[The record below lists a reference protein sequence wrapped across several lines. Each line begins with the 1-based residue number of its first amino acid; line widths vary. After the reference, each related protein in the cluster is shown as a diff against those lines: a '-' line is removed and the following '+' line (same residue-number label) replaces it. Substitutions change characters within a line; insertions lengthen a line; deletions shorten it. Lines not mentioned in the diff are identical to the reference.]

1 MRLETHLSRV
11 KIHNPNIVR
20 YSAINF
26 NLVSFVKLHI
36 SMKIV
41 TTIDSNVDCVVIVN
55 SHVFGRFLR
64 KDEGRPMI

>member
-1 MRLETHLSRV
+1 
-11 KIHNPNIVR
+11 
-20 YSAINF
+20 
-26 NLVSFVKLHI
+26 
-36 SMKIV
+36 MKIV